1 MGNYK
6 NIRACTVMKYHQSL
20 HKLALRKGYNMDYS
34 AVSIRHVI

>member
-6 NIRACTVMKYHQSL
+6 NISACTVTKYHQSL
-20 HKLALRKGYNMDYS
+20 HKLALKGYSMDYS